1 MPNTAEINTAVFL
14 PYFSMTL
21 RERELEKSLLV
32 ISEILGRSV
41 NTLTDVDKYSICNRE
56 NIQQS
61 TQMQL
66 SHKEKTLSDFFASF
80 LKSTLNF

>member
-1 MPNTAEINTAVFL
+1 MI
-14 PYFSMTL
+14 L

-41 NTLTDVDKYSICNRE
+41 NILTDVEKYSICNRE

>member
-1 MPNTAEINTAVFL
+1 
-14 PYFSMTL
+14 MTL

>member
-1 MPNTAEINTAVFL
+1 
-14 PYFSMTL
+14 MTL

-41 NTLTDVDKYSICNRE
+41 NTLTDVEKYSICNRE